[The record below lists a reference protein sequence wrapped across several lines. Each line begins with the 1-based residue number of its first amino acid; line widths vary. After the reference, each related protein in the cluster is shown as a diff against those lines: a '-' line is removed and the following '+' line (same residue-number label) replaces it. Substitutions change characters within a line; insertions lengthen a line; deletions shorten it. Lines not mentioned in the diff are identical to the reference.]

1 MTCDT
6 CLIVLTK
13 VCLPPATEASTA
25 APEEEA
31 MKVVFYEDDVS
42 YYGCGSK
49 KMMMLMSSEDEVRMR
64 ILPAA
69 RPRMPPALF
78 RFITGRL
85 FA

>member
-6 CLIVLTK
+6 CIIVFTK

-31 MKVVFYEDDVS
+31 VKVVFYEDDVS

-49 KMMMLMSSEDEVRMR
+49 KTLMMMMRMR

-78 RFITGRL
+78 RLITGRL